1 MRCTCLFMTDR
12 LLPSSPK
19 AIKHISNR
27 PPSQSP
33 PPSFSSSSILPSS
46 QLSKGIKRIR
56 RMSAPTPHHRPP
68 SVPSTIFFLRHGA
81 RLDQHNPDWH
91 LSSPT
96 PYDPPLTQTGTAQAR
111 QTGAAIKD
119 AVPQPPPT
127 SPTMSN
133 RRIVIHTSP
142 FLRCVQTAV
151 ALASGLEEKV
161 LLRVDAWLGEWL
173 TPDYYTD
180 IDPPPPARQL
190 CQTAIAGLA
199 GRTEGI
205 GVDWGWDSLGLGGG
219 GEYGEEW
226 GSMHERFN
234 GGLQQLLTYYEKESI
249 RNNTHDT
256 GDTALETLV
265 ILVTHGA
272 GCNALLGALSRKPVL
287 IDIPISSLS
296 QAILR
301 PSTPSSTPSQ
311 IEYELVLQA
320 STAHVA
326 PSPHMRST
334 SFPSSTTTSTHSR
347 AASLSSSRSPII
359 IPDKR
364 VLEYHPVR
372 SRSVSSY
379 PTFADLHQPAHHI
392 PARHPSL
399 HLRTS
404 PNLFPAS
411 STRLSSGSQSPRT
424 GLWTPT
430 GSVAV
435 TESDDEDDSEGTEGR
450 RKRAVGLW
458 RSWASEQSGKTP
470 DTSKERKV

>member
-1 MRCTCLFMTDR
+1 MTDR
-12 LLPSSPK
+12 LLPSSPT
-19 AIKHISNR
+19 AIR
-27 PPSQSP
+27 AYLPSQSP
-33 PPSFSSSSILPSS
+33 TSSVLLLLHSSFISTLEGD
-46 QLSKGIKRIR
+46 KKIR
-56 RMSAPTPHHRPP
+56 RMSTPTPHHRPP

-96 PYDPPLTQTGTAQAR
+96 PYDPPLTQTGTAQAH

-119 AVPQPPPT
+119 ALPHAPET
-127 SPTMSN
+127 SPSVSSS

-234 GGLQQLLTYYEKESI
+234 GGLQRLLTYYEKESI
-249 RNNTHDT
+249 RNNTADTT
-256 GDTALETLV
+256 GDNAVETVV

-301 PSTPSSTPSQ
+301 PSTPSSSPSQ

-347 AASLSSSRSPII
+347 AASFSSSRSPII
-359 IPDKR
+359 VPDKS

-372 SRSVSSY
+372 SRSISSY
-379 PTFADLHQPAHHI
+379 PTFADIHQPAHNI

-399 HLRTS
+399 HIRTS
-404 PNLFPAS
+404 SALYPAS
-411 STRLSSGSQSPRT
+411 TAKLSSGSQSRT
-424 GLWTPT
+424 GLWTPSN
-430 GSVAV
+430 SVAV
-435 TESDDEDDSEGTEGR
+435 TGSDDEDADEGTEGR

-458 RSWASEQSGKTP
+458 RSWASEQSGKIP
-470 DTSKERKV
+470 DTPKEKKV